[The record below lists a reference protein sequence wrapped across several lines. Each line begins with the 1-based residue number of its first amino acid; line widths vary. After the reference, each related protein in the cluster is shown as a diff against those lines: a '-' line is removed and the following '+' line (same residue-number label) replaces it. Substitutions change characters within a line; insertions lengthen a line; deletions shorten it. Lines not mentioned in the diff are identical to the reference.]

1 MIFDLR
7 DILFTY
13 SLTISSSL
21 LYRAMSF
28 LKVLTIIIVKI
39 PEKKVQLVECVEVI
53 ANISIHRWCIYVN
66 WIKIILR
73 DKKIGF
79 HTRQKDDNHHRVDD
93 GEPVNLHVTHGQ
105 VDVPSWC
112 PTNVTVFPKH
122 IVCVENLIF
131 TYNAGTWKWLKLNV
145 IELHV

>member
-53 ANISIHRWCIYVN
+53 ANISIHR
-66 WIKIILR
+66 
-73 DKKIGF
+73 
-79 HTRQKDDNHHRVDD
+79 
-93 GEPVNLHVTHGQ
+93 
-105 VDVPSWC
+105 
-112 PTNVTVFPKH
+112 
-122 IVCVENLIF
+122 
-131 TYNAGTWKWLKLNV
+131 
-145 IELHV
+145 